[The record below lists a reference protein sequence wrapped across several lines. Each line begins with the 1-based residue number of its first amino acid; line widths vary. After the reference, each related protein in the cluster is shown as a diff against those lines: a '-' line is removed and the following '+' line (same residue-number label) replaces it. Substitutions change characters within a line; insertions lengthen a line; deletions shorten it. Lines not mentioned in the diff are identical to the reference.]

1 MSNTFHPGVTRHMAQ
16 KFAEGCFPYTDS
28 ETILAQN
35 ITRDGMVNTLESLLN
50 RHACSAAG
58 ICGNDPSSIY
68 RSVWYR
74 SDGWG
79 HGGSAITWRERAEE
93 LDAELVVKN
102 ALIDRAKPL
111 LEEYFSELDC
121 SGETASR
128 AADEIRKLLTDIE
141 HL

>member
-1 MSNTFHPGVTRHMAQ
+1 MAEQ
-16 KFAEGCFPYTDS
+16 AIAAAIG
-28 ETILAQN
+28 TIGEPVDPVAVVE
-35 ITRDGMVNTLESLLN
+35 RALN

-58 ICGNDPSSIY
+58 IMGNDPSSIF

-79 HGGSAITWRERAEE
+79 HGGSAITWQDRAEE
-93 LDAELVVKN
+93 LEAELVTKN

-121 SGETASR
+121 SGETDSR
-128 AADEIRKLLTDIE
+128 AANEIRKLLTDIE

>member
-16 KFAEGCFPYTDS
+16 KFAEGCFPYVDS
-28 ETILAQN
+28 DTILAQN
-35 ITRDGMVNTLESLLN
+35 INLEGMANTLESLLN
-50 RHACSAAG
+50 RHACAAAG

-79 HGGSAITWRERAEE
+79 HGGSAMTWKDHAEE
-93 LDAELVVKN
+93 LKADLAVKN
-102 ALIDRAKPL
+102 ALIDRAAK
-111 LEEYFSELDC
+111 ELDDVLRDAEALNE
-121 SGETASR
+121 STVR
-128 AADEIRKLLTDIE
+128 RITKLLTDIE